1 MSRGFGGLNYTSAA
15 FAGTSITLGVRSG
28 VTVTQTIPY
37 LVGQAKKYIPC
48 INAGVG
54 GETST
59 QILARFERD
68 VLAFGPSMI
77 SIEAGH
83 NDPGAGVSTST
94 YSANMTE
101 MIRKAKITGARVT
114 IFVSILAQD
123 GTLDA
128 SIAPY
133 RTVARNLASTY
144 SCDLFDTYADMA
156 ALPGATQNSYFLEAA
171 GTGQHLSPAGLAWA
185 AGLVGTGSYANSFL
199 AATK

>member
-1 MSRGFGGLNYTSAA
+1 MRGSGGLKARSGA
-15 FAGTSITLGVRSG
+15 FIGTSITLGVRSG
-28 VTVTQTIPY
+28 VTAAQALPN
-37 LVGQAKKYIPC
+37 LVGVSRGLIPS

-77 SIEAGH
+77 SLEGGH

-123 GTLDA
+123 ATLDA
-128 SIAPY
+128 AIEPY
-133 RTVARNLASTY
+133 RVIARNLAPTY
-144 SCDLFDTYADMA
+144 GCDLYDTYADMA
-156 ALPGATQNSYFLEAA
+156 ALPGATQNSYFLEAP
-171 GTGQHLSPAGLAWA
+171 GLGQHLSVPGLAWA
-185 AGLVGTGSYANSFL
+185 AGRVGSGAYVNSFL
-199 AATK
+199 SA